1 MSVSVDE
8 LIVYKVT
15 QLFKVEYT
23 FDCNEIL
30 LTKYLLRLTLK

>member
-30 LTKYLLRLTLK
+30 TKYLLRLTLK